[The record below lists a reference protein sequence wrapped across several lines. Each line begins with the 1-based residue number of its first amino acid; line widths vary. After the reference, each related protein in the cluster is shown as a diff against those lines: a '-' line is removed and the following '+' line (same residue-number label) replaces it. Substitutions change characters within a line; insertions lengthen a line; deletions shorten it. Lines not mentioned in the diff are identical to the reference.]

1 MKKFK
6 FATRCK
12 VVKIKPGGYM
22 KKILITILST
32 VFLLSG
38 CATANKFTKVYDNTY
53 DYDKLYHATLLTL
66 NSMNYTVSDEN
77 MTSGNIDS
85 MNRSMLFTASSLGV
99 CGIIPCVYSVID
111 YPRLSITMAKGKSG
125 IFYYVTESTS
135 DSLLSTVSDLI
146 NNVEKTYSLMGEA
159 VSVENKSKVLNAKIS
174 PSGTSV
180 KNEDSMP
187 WENTV
192 ISIFVKYH
200 DTITEFK
207 ADFGTIPPGETINL
221 DYGKFAGPKGEKIPP
236 MAVPEN
242 IIVKGNLLD
251 YKNEIHAPQG
261 MR

>member
-1 MKKFK
+1 MVKITPPAEILKKFK

-111 YPRLSITMAKGKSG
+111 YLFLQLLQHS
-125 IFYYVTESTS
+125 FYLVQ
-135 DSLLSTVSDLI
+135 
-146 NNVEKTYSLMGEA
+146 N
-159 VSVENKSKVLNAKIS
+159 
-174 PSGTSV
+174 
-180 KNEDSMP
+180 
-187 WENTV
+187 
-192 ISIFVKYH
+192 
-200 DTITEFK
+200 
-207 ADFGTIPPGETINL
+207 
-221 DYGKFAGPKGEKIPP
+221 
-236 MAVPEN
+236 
-242 IIVKGNLLD
+242 
-251 YKNEIHAPQG
+251 
-261 MR
+261 